1 MPLNKVIAESR
12 IIPAPLTIPEAM
24 EEIISGKSAIKALT
38 ISFNASSSV
47 PIIEIK
53 PSIISGAKLKIVEI
67 NPYKI
72 GTINLATLVIA
83 LMAAGAIC

>member
-24 EEIISGKSAIKALT
+24 EEIISGKSAINALT

-47 PIIEIK
+47 PIIETK

-72 GTINLATLVIA
+72 GTINWATLVIA